1 MATNKNIPEQVKNF
15 ISGAFTEEEREYTE
29 KWISESRENEEMVAQ
44 LKKLWAASE
53 GLKQLSEKE
62 IDCAWRSVKTKMGQ
76 GITVDVQVNQERR
89 KKGIR
94 AERLESNS
102 WVGSIWKLAAII
114 LLGFGLYSLIPQ
126 QISNEVSE
134 DIQEAINDKRVI
146 KAEYGEQIRFRL
158 SDQSVVTLNGGSEV
172 SFSEN
177 YGLNDR
183 EITLSGEAYFEVN
196 NTGQM
201 YPLMVITD
209 KAVVTDIGTSFNVN
223 AYKEKETTDIVVA
236 DGEIE
241 VRLNTENTSPAINLR
256 QGDMVKVEG
265 SEDEFTIQK
274 VDLENALGWMQG
286 KLTFE
291 NERFED
297 IVYRLERFYNIDIE
311 IAVDSLNNERITAS
325 FENEQLERVLN
336 VLAVSL
342 STDYEQNGSVIVFQ

>member
-1 MATNKNIPEQVKNF
+1 MIPEQVKNY
-15 ISGAFTEEEREYTE
+15 ISGNYTEEDRLFVE
-29 KWISESRENEEMVAQ
+29 KWISVDSDREALLAQ
-44 LKKLWAASE
+44 LEKIWKESE

-94 AERLESNS
+94 AKRLESNS

-134 DIQEAINDKRVI
+134 DIQEAIKDKRVI

>member
-1 MATNKNIPEQVKNF
+1 MIPEQVKNY
-15 ISGAFTEEEREYTE
+15 ISGNYTEEDRLFVE
-29 KWISESRENEEMVAQ
+29 KWISVDSDREALLAQ
-44 LKKLWAASE
+44 LEKIWKESE

-94 AERLESNS
+94 AKRLESNS

>member
-1 MATNKNIPEQVKNF
+1 MIPEQVKNY
-15 ISGAFTEEEREYTE
+15 ISGNYTEEDRLFVE
-29 KWISESRENEEMVAQ
+29 KWISVDSDREALLAQ
-44 LKKLWAASE
+44 LEKIWEESE

-94 AERLESNS
+94 AKRLESNS

-134 DIQEAINDKRVI
+134 DIQEAIKDKRVI

>member
-1 MATNKNIPEQVKNF
+1 
-15 ISGAFTEEEREYTE
+15 
-29 KWISESRENEEMVAQ
+29 
-44 LKKLWAASE
+44 
-53 GLKQLSEKE
+53 
-62 IDCAWRSVKTKMGQ
+62 MGQ

-94 AERLESNS
+94 AKRLESNS

-134 DIQEAINDKRVI
+134 DIQEAIKDKRVI